1 QLLHLRMGPG
11 PGRHQGLRGDLRL
24 QDRVGRGR
32 GRRRAAEPPAAGR
45 QEHQGR
51 SRARPRHQPHGG
63 GDGDRPVR
71 AARLGSL
78 ASEGA
83 DRLDRPGVRAV
94 RLGLLRRRLRQD
106 QGAEAA
112 DQPEGADRRR
122 SQPEDRAGGS
132 ALEHAGPRPD
142 AVGQE
147 GLRRQGRRR
156 LDQVAAAHSHH
167 QQRLDRGLCPVHPG
181 RGADGVELH
190 DLAGLSHHR
199 GEDGQVCRRTV
210 RRRPLHAGRGRR
222 PYRRLPARRVGRKVP
237 RLHDLARLPGPD
249 SHDQLDVS
257 GNPADGRAAKG
268 IRPARAAEQVD
279 AVRAGGGCGS
289 SQAVDRRVV
298 ASDQSMIRRL
308 APGALTFLL
317 LGIVIGGAFAGL
329 LRAAGTADYGAF
341 RHSRYTQRV
350 VGFTIWQAL
359 LSMLLSVGP
368 AILVARALARRP
380 SFPGRAL
387 LLRLFGLPLV
397 LPTLVGILGIVAIYG
412 QSGLFNRLLVG
423 QRVGPRPFL
432 YSLPGILIAHA
443 FFNLP
448 LATRLLLPVWSA
460 IPGETWRLATQLGM
474 RSWQLFRLIEWPLLR
489 QVLPG
494 GGGIVFML
502 CFTSFAVVLTL
513 GGGPANSTIEVALY
527 QAVRFEFDLGKA
539 VQLALLQ
546 VAICG
551 VLVAAGQRFVRD
563 VPLTPTAQR
572 PQDRP

>member
-1 QLLHLRMGPG
+1 
-11 PGRHQGLRGDLRL
+11 
-24 QDRVGRGR
+24 
-32 GRRRAAEPPAAGR
+32 
-45 QEHQGR
+45 
-51 SRARPRHQPHGG
+51 
-63 GDGDRPVR
+63 
-71 AARLGSL
+71 
-78 ASEGA
+78 
-83 DRLDRPGVRAV
+83 
-94 RLGLLRRRLRQD
+94 
-106 QGAEAA
+106 
-112 DQPEGADRRR
+112 
-122 SQPEDRAGGS
+122 
-132 ALEHAGPRPD
+132 
-142 AVGQE
+142 
-147 GLRRQGRRR
+147 
-156 LDQVAAAHSHH
+156 
-167 QQRLDRGLCPVHPG
+167 
-181 RGADGVELH
+181 
-190 DLAGLSHHR
+190 
-199 GEDGQVCRRTV
+199 
-210 RRRPLHAGRGRR
+210 
-222 PYRRLPARRVGRKVP
+222 
-237 RLHDLARLPGPD
+237 
-249 SHDQLDVS
+249 
-257 GNPADGRAAKG
+257 
-268 IRPARAAEQVD
+268 
-279 AVRAGGGCGS
+279 
-289 SQAVDRRVV
+289 
-298 ASDQSMIRRL
+298 MIRRL
-308 APGALTFLL
+308 VPGALTFLL

-329 LRAAGTADYGAF
+329 LRAAGTADCGAF
-341 RHSRYTQRV
+341 LHSRYTQRV
-350 VGFTIWQAL
+350 VAFTIWQAV

-423 QRVGPRPFL
+423 LGVEPRQFL

-494 GGGIVFML
+494 VGGIVFML

-551 VLVAAGQRFVRD
+551 LLVAAGQRFVRD
-563 VPLTPTAQR
+563 VPLTPALQR
-572 PQDRP
+572 PQDRPDVAALGGRLVDAAALLAASAFVLLPLAAVLVNGLAGPVGRVLADSALWFAAGRSLGVAAGAGLLATTAGWGLLLTSRELRLRRYRPRSATAMETLASLVLVVPPLVIGTGLFALLSPVADVFALGLVLVIVVNAVMGLPYVIRTLGPPLMRAGEQHDRLCASLGIAGWNRLRLVEWPLLRRPVGLALALTAALAVGDLGVIALFGTQDTTTLPLLIYQRMAAYQLDAAAVTALVLTALSFGLFAAIERGVGGHGRH